1 MSSALSKGAVQ
12 KVQFTRE
19 RELFDQLSSICERFQ
34 QLLRSELELNC
45 YTPSLLLWGRGG
57 GGLD

>member
-19 RELFDQLSSICERFQ
+19 RELFDQLSSYLRTFPTAPSFRTTAE
-34 QLLRSELELNC
+34 LLH
-45 YTPSLLLWGRGG
+45 P
-57 GGLD
+57 